1 MGTAVGTSR
10 THACSSETTGGVQTT
25 SYSNIIRSAAS
36 QSKERK
42 HIVLV
47 GKSMIF
53 N

>member
-10 THACSSETTGGVQTT
+10 TQAGSSETTGGIQTT
-25 SYSNIIRSAAS
+25 SYANIIRSAAS

-42 HIVLV
+42 HSVLV